1 MMFIMH
7 IALQGCLTAPPVHYG
22 CTPDTGGHIKY
33 LLELVDGAE
42 RAGAVRQ
49 EIITRRCKSP
59 NPLADCMQPRE
70 KLSSRSSIVRVEGA
84 SLDYLAK
91 EDLYRENDVFAANLI
106 DYIRRLDRRPDI
118 IHAHYA
124 DAGWVAHR
132 VKEALGI
139 PYMFTAHSLGR
150 VKALAGL
157 DADAAA
163 ALRTRIAIEEDA
175 IAGADRII
183 TSSRDEAEYQYS
195 LYRST
200 RPEKVLLNPPGCDFT
215 GFQSDNDALPDAS
228 LITEIS
234 RFLTEPGKRPLLA
247 LSRPVK
253 KKNLAGIVRAYG
265 ESPAL
270 QELSNLIIFAGI
282 RDDIEEA
289 DSENRKVLQEL
300 FYLIDRYN
308 LYGKVALPKSHEP
321 HQVAGIYALAA
332 DLQGVFVNVAYN
344 EPFGLTFLEAAASGL
359 PVVATSNGGPNDI
372 VNKLGNGVLADPN
385 RPDEVADAVLT
396 LLRDD
401 EFYEQCA
408 TSGLEN
414 ISFYSWER
422 HCREYVLDIE
432 GLLRQPMPALART
445 VSRDF
450 ILASDIDNTL
460 VGEARSL
467 SEFSQL
473 CSGPRDF
480 HFAVATGRSLQDAML
495 TLRAWNAPLP
505 EILVTSVGAEI
516 YYSHDLDL
524 RHLEADI
531 GWKDHISEGWDR
543 QAVEA
548 ALGGLPGLIPQK
560 ATEQRPFK
568 LSFFTKNPAIVG
580 EIKSRLKEDGL
591 AATVIHSHDRFLDV
605 LPHRASKG
613 KALRWLCDRL
623 GVDIADTIAAGDS
636 GNDVDLLLQ
645 AGNGIVVGNHS
656 HELEHLRTASNVTF
670 SHRGYAGAL
679 CDVLLR
685 RGQMQ

>member
-1 MMFIMH
+1 MFIMH

-42 RAGAVRQ
+42 QAGASRQ
-49 EIITRRCKSP
+49 EIITRRCRAP
-59 NPLADCMQPRE
+59 NPLADCMRPTE
-70 KLSSRSSIVRVEGA
+70 ELSSRSRIVRLEGA
-84 SLDYLAK
+84 SLNYLSK
-91 EDLYRENDVFAANLI
+91 EELHRENDVFAANLI
-106 DYIRRLDRRPDI
+106 DYIERLDRKPDI
-118 IHAHYA
+118 LHAHYA
-124 DAGWVAHR
+124 DAGWIAHR

-157 DADAAA
+157 DAGSAA
-163 ALRTRIAIEEDA
+163 ALTTRIAIEEDA

-195 LYRST
+195 LYHST
-200 RPEKVLLNPPGCDFT
+200 QPEKVLLNPPGCNFS
-215 GFQSDNDALPDAS
+215 GFYTERDALPDAS

-234 RFLTEPGKRPLLA
+234 RFLAEPGKRPLLA

-270 QELSNLIIFAGI
+270 QELSNLIIFAGV

-308 LYGKVALPKSHEP
+308 LYGKVALPKSHAP
-321 HQVAGIYALAA
+321 HQVAEIYALAA

-372 VNKLGNGVLADPN
+372 VSKLRNGVLADPN

-401 EFYEQCA
+401 EFYDQCK

-414 ISFYSWER
+414 ISFYGWER
-422 HCREYVLDIE
+422 HCKEYLLDIE
-432 GLLRQPMPALART
+432 GLLRQPMPALAKT

-460 VGEARSL
+460 VGEATSL
-467 SEFSQL
+467 SEFAQL

-516 YYSHDLDL
+516 YFSHDLDL
-524 RHLEADI
+524 RHLEADNE
-531 GWKDHISEGWDR
+531 WREHISLGWDR
-543 QAVEA
+543 QAVEE
-548 ALGGLPGLIPQK
+548 ALDGLPGLTHQK

-568 LSFFTKNPAIVG
+568 LSFFTKDPAVVD
-580 EIKSRLKEDGL
+580 EVRSRLKTEGL
-591 AATVIHSHDRFLDV
+591 PATVIHSHDRFLDI
-605 LPHRASKG
+605 LPQRASKG
-613 KALRWLCDRL
+613 KALRWLCGKL

-636 GNDVDLLLQ
+636 GNDADLLLQ

-656 HELEHLRTASNVTF
+656 HELEHLRQAANVTF
-670 SHRGYAGAL
+670 SSRGYAGAL
-679 CDVLLR
+679 CDVIQR
-685 RGQMQ
+685 RGQVQ